1 MKILISAAETSSD
14 QHGAQLLRALQR
26 ECAQRGESLE
36 AFGIGGPAL
45 QQAGLRIL
53 VDARS
58 LLVMGFTEVL
68 SRLPTIFAALK
79 TVTRSAAQEKPDV
92 AVVIDYPDFHF
103 RLAKRLKRQGVPVI
117 YFIPPKIWAWRKG
130 RIKILRERFVRVL
143 SILPFEVDF
152 YRREKMPVSYVGN
165 PLVDELPL
173 KLTRSEA
180 RQHLGLTEKCPV
192 FVMMPGS
199 RPNELKYHLDLMLGA
214 ALLASQRIQKEQGER
229 LVALLPLPQTSEI
242 GLIEKRI
249 NEWKARHPDHASTL
263 DLRLSQGN
271 AHECMVAADAGLIKS
286 GTSTLEAGVL
296 GCVHSIMYRTNKLTH
311 FIFDHLIRYKGPVGL
326 VNLVA
331 GWTEGKPLLIREII
345 HHHQTEEELS
355 EELLSIYQD
364 QERRARI
371 QEGLARVRQIVVGE
385 NEGKSPSEVA
395 AREIIEWV
403 RSSPAR

>member
-1 MKILISAAETSSD
+1 VKILISAAETSSD

-26 ECAQRGESLE
+26 ECAQRGEKLE

-45 QQAGLRIL
+45 QQAGLRTL

-58 LLVMGFTEVL
+58 LLVMGFTAVL
-68 SRLPTIFAALK
+68 SKLPTILGALK
-79 TVTRSAAQEKPDV
+79 TVASSAAQEKPDV

-103 RLAKRLKRQGVPVI
+103 RLAKRLKSQGVPVI
-117 YFIPPKIWAWRKG
+117 YFIPPKVWAWRKG

-143 SILPFEVDF
+143 SILPFEVEF

-173 KLTRSEA
+173 NLTHSEA
-180 RQHLGLTEKCPV
+180 RQHLRLSEKSPV
-192 FVMMPGS
+192 FVIMPGS
-199 RPNELKYHLDLMLGA
+199 RPSELKYHLNLMLGA
-214 ALLASQRIQKEQGER
+214 ALLASQKIWKEKGER
-229 LVALLPLPQTSEI
+229 LVALLPLPQTAEMS
-242 GLIEKRI
+242 LIKKRI
-249 NEWKARHPDHASTL
+249 GEWKARNPDHASTL

-271 AHECMVAADAGLIKS
+271 AHHCMVAADAGLIKS

-296 GCVHSIMYRTNKLTH
+296 GCVHSIMYRSNKLTH
-311 FIFDHLIRYKGPVGL
+311 FIFNYLIRYKGPVGL

-331 GWTEGKPLLIREII
+331 GWSEGKPFLIREIL

-355 EELLSIYQD
+355 TELLSIYQD
-364 QERRARI
+364 QDRRARI
-371 QEGLARVRQIVVGE
+371 QEGLVRVRRIVVGE

-403 RSSPAR
+403 QSSPRR

>member
-1 MKILISAAETSSD
+1 VKILISAAETSSD

-45 QQAGLRIL
+45 EQAGLRIL

-68 SRLPTIFAALK
+68 GRLPTIFGALK
-79 TVTRSAAQEKPDV
+79 TVTHSAAQEKPDV

-117 YFIPPKIWAWRKG
+117 YFIPPKVWAWRKG

-180 RQHLGLTEKCPV
+180 RQHLGLSEKSPV
-192 FVMMPGS
+192 FVLMPGS
-199 RPNELKYHLDLMLGA
+199 RPTELRYHLDLMLGA
-214 ALLASQRIQKEQGER
+214 ALLASQRIQNVQGEK

-242 GLIEKRI
+242 SLIGKRI
-249 NEWKARHPDHASTL
+249 NDWKVRNPDHASSL

-296 GCVHSIMYRTNKLTH
+296 GCVHSIIYRTNKLTH
-311 FIFDHLIRYKGPVGL
+311 FIFDHLIRYRGPVGL

-331 GWTEGKPLLIREII
+331 GWTEGKPLLIREIL

-364 QERRARI
+364 QARRARI
-371 QEGLARVRQIVVGE
+371 QEGLARVRQAVVGE
-385 NEGKSPSEVA
+385 NDGKSPSEVA

-403 RSSPAR
+403 RSSQAR

>member
-26 ECAQRGESLE
+26 ECAQKGETLD

-45 QQAGLRIL
+45 KQAGLRVL
-53 VDARS
+53 VDART

-68 SRLPTIFAALK
+68 GRLPTIFRSLK
-79 TVTRSAAQEKPDV
+79 TVAETAANEKPDV

-103 RLAKRLKRQGVPVI
+103 RLAKKLKRQGIPVI

-130 RIKILRERFVRVL
+130 RIKVLRERFVRVL

-152 YRREKMPVSYVGN
+152 YKREKMPVTYVGN

-173 KLTRSEA
+173 RLTRAEA
-180 RQHLGLTEKCPV
+180 RKHLGLTDSDTV
-192 FVMMPGS
+192 FVIMPGS
-199 RPNELKYHLDLMLGA
+199 RPTELKYHLDLMLSS
-214 ALLASQRIQKEQGER
+214 ALMASFKIFKKNGKK
-229 LVALLPLPQTSEI
+229 LTALMPLPQTSD
-242 GLIEKRI
+242 LKSVQNRVD
-249 NEWKARHPDHASTL
+249 EWKARNPDFAVTL
-263 DLRLSQGN
+263 DLRLSQGD

-296 GCVHSIMYRTNKLTH
+296 GCPHTIIYRSNRLTH
-311 FIFDHLIRYKGPVGL
+311 FIFQYLIRYKGPVGL

-331 GWTEGKPLLIREII
+331 GWSEGKPLLIHEIL
-345 HHHQTEEELS
+345 HRDQSPEELS
-355 EELLSIYQD
+355 EELLSIYQN
-364 QERRARI
+364 QERRSRI
-371 QEGLARVRQIVVGE
+371 LEGLARVRKAIVGE

-395 AREIIEWV
+395 AKEIIEWV
-403 RSSPAR
+403 RSPSTR